1 MPVDPVD
8 PAIVFR
14 GERFS
19 AHAGQDLLS
28 LLLEGKADIM
38 YLCMAGS
45 CGTCK
50 VRVKSGGEHL
60 EPMVIAELA
69 HFPDSPG
76 EIRLACQA
84 MCRGD
89 GDIEID
95 QD

>member
-1 MPVDPVD
+1 MQRDGESATTDRGPLAGVMVPVGV
-8 PAIVFR
+8 A
-14 GERFS
+14 
-19 AHAGQDLLS
+19 
-28 LLLEGKADIM
+28 
-38 YLCMAGS
+38 
-45 CGTCK
+45 

-60 EPMVIAELA
+60 EPIVIAELA